1 MVVKNALDNRVQL
14 VIRKALDNRWSSGR
28 LQIIGGH

>member
-1 MVVKNALDNRVQL
+1 MVVKNALDNRV

-28 LQIIGGH
+28 LRIIGGH